1 MNYKTSRLIMKA
13 GLFAGLAVI
22 LVSAL
27 VLQQEDSQTLY
38 VGAIIMVTAIFQSY
52 LFYKCPHCK
61 QGFDI
66 AKEPPERCPKCK
78 RKLEGK

>member
-1 MNYKTSRLIMKA
+1 MNYKLSRMIMKA
-13 GLFAGLAVI
+13 GLFAGLLVI
-22 LVSAL
+22 LIGAL
-27 VLQQEDSQTLY
+27 VFQDETSRSIY
-38 VGAIIMVTAIFQSY
+38 VGAMIMVTAIFQSY

-78 RKLEGK
+78 RKLESK